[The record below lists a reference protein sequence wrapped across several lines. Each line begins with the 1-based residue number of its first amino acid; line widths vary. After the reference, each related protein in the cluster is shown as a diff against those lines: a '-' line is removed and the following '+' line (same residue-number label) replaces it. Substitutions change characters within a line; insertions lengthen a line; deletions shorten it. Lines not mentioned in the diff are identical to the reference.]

1 VNHFPAFS
9 IVLSALLVACPA
21 PQDDQAPGP
30 AGPGPAGPALNGPQA
45 GAPGAGLPQPGEPNQ
60 DVAEGDAPA
69 DPPGSVGEEAEAA
82 LTPPVKGHIEDF
94 GSAQK
99 GSPEAVG
106 EGDLLVL
113 PPMRKQEDIKGGAH
127 FTLSGTVSG
136 GCDGKLRI
144 DVLSQTPVSGEAG
157 MVGPLTAI
165 ELAAPG
171 AFSIHVPEGDKVE
184 LSAICDADGDDRV
197 GAGDSLSAPLAAA
210 GLGAEK
216 SGIALVLEPLSGVPN
231 PEEGG
236 KERD

>member
-1 VNHFPAFS
+1 MQQMNKPNPAEGMQPGMQQTGEEN
-9 IVLSALLVACPA
+9 SAEGAQPGM
-21 PQDDQAPGP
+21 QQMGDQNP
-30 AGPGPAGPALNGPQA
+30 AGVEGE
-45 GAPGAGLPQPGEPNQ
+45 LPPGEEAR
-60 DVAEGDAPA
+60 V
-69 DPPGSVGEEAEAA
+69 DPPGNAGDEADTELAS
-82 LTPPVKGHIEDF
+82 PVKGHIEDF
-94 GSAQK
+94 STSQK
-99 GSPEAVG
+99 GGPEGVG

-157 MVGPLTAI
+157 KVGPLTAV
-165 ELAAPG
+165 EMNEPG
-171 AFSIHVPEGDKVE
+171 AFEVVVPEGDKVE

-197 GAGDSLSAPLAAA
+197 GAGDSLSAPMAAA
-210 GLGAEK
+210 GMSAEK
-216 SGIALVLEPLSGVPN
+216 SGIQLTLEPLSGVPN